1 MYFVYHC
8 ELGSTKIIK
17 DVIEPSFHDFVKTTK
32 GPTKI
37 HGSRGVFCN
46 TLAEVRQVEM
56 FSEYIFDDDITVPD
70 FHKMIEN
77 VATELTKIKDGAPQS
92 ESENELNQEKDD
104 E

>member
-1 MYFVYHC
+1 
-8 ELGSTKIIK
+8 
-17 DVIEPSFHDFVKTTK
+17 
-32 GPTKI
+32 
-37 HGSRGVFCN
+37 
-46 TLAEVRQVEM
+46 M